1 MQSLGQITIAGI
13 AQVRVILA
21 VVFLVMSSLQP
32 GLFAG
37 ANATGFH
44 SDSAA
49 TVQVE
54 KSHHDSG
61 GHVGDHNI
69 AAEKDVDEKHP
80 DGEKSANDD
89 CEVHCAPAHA
99 VPVDCPDISRT
110 ASRCFAV
117 TVTTVL
123 PLGAYS
129 TLIRPPKH
137 I

>member
-1 MQSLGQITIAGI
+1 MKCLGQISIVRIASLR
-13 AQVRVILA
+13 AMLA

-32 GLFAG
+32 GLFAS

-44 SDSAA
+44 GDSASKL
-49 TVQVE
+49 QVE

-61 GHVGDHNI
+61 GHVGDLSS
-69 AAEKDVDEKHP
+69 AAESDADEKHP
-80 DGEKSANDD
+80 DGEKSAGDD

-99 VPVDCPDISRT
+99 VPVDCPEI
-110 ASRCFAV
+110 AGAAGRCFAV
-117 TVTTVL
+117 SVATVL

>member
-1 MQSLGQITIAGI
+1 MKCFGQISIVRIASLR
-13 AQVRVILA
+13 AMLA

-32 GLFAG
+32 GLFAS

-44 SDSAA
+44 SDSGA
-49 TVQVE
+49 TPQIE
-54 KSHHDSG
+54 KSHHDTGS
-61 GHVGDHNI
+61 HVGDHNG

-89 CEVHCAPAHA
+89 CKVHCAPAHA
-99 VPVDCPDISRT
+99 VPVDCPGISRT
-110 ASRCFAV
+110 ASRCYAV
-117 TVTTVL
+117 IVATVL

>member
-1 MQSLGQITIAGI
+1 MKCLGRISIARIASLRAM
-13 AQVRVILA
+13 LA

-32 GLFAG
+32 GLFAS
-37 ANATGFH
+37 ANTAGVH
-44 SDSAA
+44 SDSGA
-49 TVQVE
+49 TLQVE

-61 GHVGDHNI
+61 SDVGDHNI
-69 AAEKDVDEKHP
+69 ADESDVDEKHP
-80 DGEKSANDD
+80 DGEKSASDD

-99 VPVDCPDISRT
+99 VPVDCPGINRT

-117 TVTTVL
+117 IVATVL